1 MTDVQK
7 SDLLVVDDDHL
18 NRMLIGK
25 YLENEG
31 HRVSY
36 ASNGFEALAKLTE
49 QSFDMVLLDIE
60 MPEMNGYQVLEQMV
74 GDPRLR
80 DIPVIVTSAIE
91 QLDSVVRCIEMGAE
105 DYLTKPVNRILLKA
119 RIDASLEKK
128 HLRDKQS
135 KHLRQLEREMDIARE
150 TQLSVLP
157 DHLPELDGFKLG
169 AKIIP
174 ARAVGGD
181 FYDVI
186 DFGGQR
192 WGFMIGDV
200 SDKGLPAALFMTLMY
215 SLLRAEASRQTPPKQ
230 ALINVNRTLMSMN
243 SASMFVTIL
252 CGILDCKQGTFSFAR
267 AGHPVPMVL
276 SAEGEFIKIPVNASQ
291 AVGLSDGII
300 VDAQTIPFPVGG
312 LILMYSDGLSE
323 ACNDKDE
330 QFGETN
336 LSNFLQDHW
345 HLDPQE
351 ICEALWK
358 EVQRYSG
365 DQPQQ
370 DDFTILAIRS
380 VSGLS

>member
-31 HRVSY
+31 HRVSF
-36 ASNGFEALAKLTE
+36 ASDGFEALVKLAE
-49 QSFDMVLLDIE
+49 KSFDMVLLDIE

-74 GDPRLR
+74 GDPHLR

-105 DYLTKPVNRILLKA
+105 DYLIKPVNRILLKA

-128 HLRDKQS
+128 HLRDKQA

-157 DHLPELDGFKLG
+157 DHLPELEGYIMG

-174 ARAVGGD
+174 AKAVGGD

-186 DFGGQR
+186 DFGSQR

-200 SDKGLPAALFMTLMY
+200 SDKGLPAALFMTLTY

-252 CGILDCKQGTFSFAR
+252 CGVLDCQLGTFSFAR

-276 SAEGEFIKIPVNASQ
+276 SPDGEFIKVPVNASQ

-312 LILMYSDGLSE
+312 LILMFSDGLSE
-323 ACNDKDE
+323 ACNNKDE

-336 LSNFLQDHW
+336 LSNFLQDHR

-380 VSGLS
+380 VLGHP